1 MGGKQWIILTISG
14 YDPLNILG
22 PAGHKNTNKIQVGGH
37 HRHTTLLM
45 TVRYGPKIMNV
56 TDRDNLEA
64 ITITILDFTKAFN
77 SDNQEEIKESKEEKF
92 SQLL

>member
-1 MGGKQWIILTISG
+1 MGGKQWTILTISG

-45 TVRYGPKIMNV
+45 TVKYGPKIMNV
-56 TDRDNLEA
+56 TDRDALEA
-64 ITITILDFTKAFN
+64 KKITILDFPN
-77 SDNQEEIKESKEEKF
+77 LYIS
-92 SQLL
+92 